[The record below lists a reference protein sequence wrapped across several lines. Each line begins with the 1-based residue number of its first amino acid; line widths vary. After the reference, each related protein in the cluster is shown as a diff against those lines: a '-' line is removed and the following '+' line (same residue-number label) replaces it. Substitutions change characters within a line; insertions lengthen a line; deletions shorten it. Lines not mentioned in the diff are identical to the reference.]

1 MSWATVAGLLII
13 ATICAIA
20 SRVWW
25 SACVMRRREYLEAKI
40 KEIESDLDKAILE
53 DQDNTANHVRLRA
66 QLVRLRRERDGLCI

>member
-25 SACVMRRREYLEAKI
+25 NACIMRRREYLEAKI
-40 KEIESDLDKAILE
+40 KEIESDLEKAMLE
-53 DQDNTANHVRLRA
+53 DQDNSANHVRLRA
-66 QLVRLRRERDGLCI
+66 QLVRLRRERDGLSL